1 MKNTIKHLILI
12 VFCVFPFLL
21 NAQPY
26 HAEASID
33 SNQILIGDHLKLHLS
48 YSGDIKT
55 QILFPFLSDTCFNGI
70 EIIERFTPYLD
81 TTNNILNYKQQFILT
96 SFDSGTYVIPPI
108 HFFDSDSVLIA
119 STQPIQLRVNTL
131 NVDTTLA
138 IKDINPPFK
147 VPITLKEILPFILMG
162 VLIIVII
169 VLLILLILRIKRK
182 QPILPKIKEKVH
194 LPAHVIALKD
204 LETLR
209 LKKLWQQGE
218 YKLYYSK
225 LTNIL
230 RVYLE
235 NRWDIQA
242 MEMVSYEIIDSLHQQ
257 EIEQHL
263 IDKIKYTLHHS
274 DMVKFAKG
282 EPISDENQLSFDN
295 IVYFVNETKETEE
308 KTDQTQKN

>member
-1 MKNTIKHLILI
+1 MNNTIKHFILI
-12 VFCVFPFLL
+12 IFCVFSFLL

-26 HAEASID
+26 HAKADID

-48 YSGDIKT
+48 YSGNINT
-55 QILFPFLSDTCFNGI
+55 HILFPLLSDTCFHGI
-70 EIIERFTPYLD
+70 EIIEHFKPYLD
-81 TTNNILNYKQQFILT
+81 TTNNILNYKQQFTLT
-96 SFDSGTYVIPPI
+96 SFDSGTYVIPSI

-131 NVDTTLA
+131 RVDTALA
-138 IKDINPPFK
+138 IKDIKPPLN

-169 VLLILLILRIKRK
+169 VLLILVILKIKRK

-194 LPAHVIALKD
+194 LPAHVIALKE
-204 LETLR
+204 LESLR

-218 YKLYYSK
+218 YKLYYST

-235 NRWDIQA
+235 NRWNIQA
-242 MEMVSYEIIDSLHQQ
+242 MEMVSYEIITALHQQ
-257 EIEQHL
+257 KIEQYL

-274 DMVKFAKG
+274 DMVKFAKE
-282 EPISDENQLSFDN
+282 EPLSDENQLSFDN
-295 IVYFVNETKETEE
+295 IVYFVNETKEAEE